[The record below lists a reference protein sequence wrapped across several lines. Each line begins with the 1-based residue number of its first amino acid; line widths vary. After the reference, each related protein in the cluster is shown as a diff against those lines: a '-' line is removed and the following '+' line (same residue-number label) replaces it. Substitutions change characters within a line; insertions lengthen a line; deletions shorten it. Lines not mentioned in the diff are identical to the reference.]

1 VSRTEEARAAA
12 ELDRESTAEPQLA
25 ALDEDGE

>member
-1 VSRTEEARAAA
+1 VSRTEEARAA
-12 ELDRESTAEPQLA
+12 ELDRDSTAVPQLA